1 MCLSLVLEPEDGR
14 RLPSSVPWGSRPA
27 GAHEETGRLHV
38 SSTGADYYDC
48 YWWFLTRRG
57 IAYGSTRTTWKTS
70 LTNSLLESPFSQKP
84 VLSSTPLPFSP
95 SGPCHWGSVYLSPCL
110 GGGLLTQPSISGI
123 HHSTWHI
130 VQVLGKFVLNE
141 NMKGGRQSCS

>member
-70 LTNSLLESPFSQKP
+70 LTNSLLESPLSQNP
-84 VLSSTPLPFSP
+84 VVSQHLCRFLHLALATGGL
-95 SGPCHWGSVYLSPCL
+95 SVYLSACL
-110 GGGLLTQPSISGI
+110 GVVGSVWGPAQYQA
-123 HHSTWHI
+123 HSTR
-130 VQVLGKFVLNE
+130 LRKFALNE
-141 NMKGGRQSCS
+141 ELRHSFR